1 MMIGGG
7 NIFRKRRFALAG
19 ILFALPSILGITL
32 FTILPMLA
40 SFVLS
45 FTDYRV
51 VNTPKFIGFDNYT
64 RLFDGT
70 DPYFYNSLGVTFKY
84 VLLRVPLGLI
94 FSFLVAYL
102 LNLEF
107 IQGKSIFRTIFYLPV
122 IVPAVASS
130 MIWIW
135 LFSPDLGLF
144 NSILE
149 ALNLPTLNWLYSE
162 STVVPS
168 IVLMSL
174 WGMGSTIII
183 FLAGLQGVPRSLY
196 DAAIVDGAGS
206 LRKFRHITIP
216 MMTPIIFFN
225 LIMGS
230 IGAFQVFTEALIMT
244 QGGPNNASLFY
255 NYYIYREAF
264 QFGEMGHASAIAW
277 ILFVI
282 ILFVTAIF
290 FRTSKSWVFY
300 ESEV

>member
-1 MMIGGG
+1 MS
-7 NIFRKRRFALAG
+7 RKTRAAAIG
-19 ILFALPSILGITL
+19 ILFAMPSILGLLL
-32 FTILPMLA
+32 FTALPMLS

-45 FTDYRV
+45 FTDYRT
-51 VNTPKFIGFDNYT
+51 VNTPKFIGFGNYT

-70 DPYFYNSLGVTFKY
+70 DPYFYQSLWVTFKY
-84 VLLRVPLGLI
+84 VVLRVPLGLAV
-94 FSFLVAYL
+94 SFMVALL
-102 LNLEF
+102 LNQDF
-107 IQGKSIFRTIFYLPV
+107 IKGKSVFRTIYYLPV

-135 LFSPDLGLF
+135 LFSPDLGLL
-144 NSILE
+144 NSFLE
-149 ALNLPTLNWLYSE
+149 ALGLPTILWLDSE
-162 STVVPS
+162 ATVVPS

-174 WGMGSTIII
+174 WTVGSTVII

-196 DAAIVDGAGS
+196 EAATVDGAGVW
-206 LRKFRHITIP
+206 RKFHSITIP

-244 QGGPNNASLFY
+244 DGGPNNASLFY

-282 ILFVTAIF
+282 ILIITGIF
-290 FRTSKSWVFY
+290 FKTSKSWVFY